1 MKPDALIVIDVQ
13 KGLDDPLHG
22 RRSTPDFESNLGRLL
37 GAWRASGSPV
47 FHVRHCSVE
56 DKSLLRPELPGN
68 EFKDVAMPMPGE
80 MVIRKSTASAFVST
94 TLNEAL
100 KAAGV
105 KSLAIVGLTTDH
117 CVSASTRSA
126 SDLGYDVVVVE
137 DATAAHEKEAWNGK
151 SYPAENVHIYSLV
164 ALDGEFCE
172 VCSTD
177 VLIAR
182 ISNASKPVESS
193 C

>member
-13 KGLDDPLHG
+13 KGLDDPIHG
-22 RRSTPDFESNLGRLL
+22 RRSTPDFESNLARLL
-37 GAWRASGSPV
+37 SAWRASGSPI

-56 DKSLLRPELPGN
+56 EGSLLRPELPGN
-68 EFKDVAMPMPGE
+68 EFKDVAMPEPGE
-80 MVIRKSTASAFVST
+80 EVIRKSTASAFVGTMFS
-94 TLNEAL
+94 EAL

-105 KSLAIVGLTTDH
+105 KSLAMVGLTTDH

-126 SDLGYDVVVVE
+126 SDLGFDVVVVE
-137 DATAAHEKEAWNGK
+137 DATAANEKEAWNGR
-151 SYPAENVHIYSLV
+151 SYSAEDVHMYSLV

-177 VLIAR
+177 ALIAR
-182 ISNASKPVESS
+182 IHESRII
-193 C
+193 